1 VLRRIL
7 IVDNEENVA
16 LTLQDGLRKLPHCE
30 VVVAVSGQQALKFFE
45 EQPFDLLITDYK
57 MPGMDGMTLAARVRR
72 LCPCVPVVVV
82 TAYRDDALR
91 ERATRVPVQQILDK
105 PVGLATLR
113 RVALEAL
120 AGREGG
126 PALRKVTHTT
136 PKV

>member
-16 LTLQDGLRKLPHCE
+16 LTLRDGLKKLSHYE
-30 VVVAVSGQQALKFFE
+30 VVVAISAKQALGLFE
-45 EQPFDLLITDYK
+45 EQSFDLLVTDYK

-72 LCPCVPVVVV
+72 LCPWVPVVVV

-91 ERATRVPVQQILDK
+91 ERATRVPVQHILDK
-105 PVGLATLR
+105 PLGLATIR
-113 RVALEAL
+113 RVVLEAL

-126 PALRKVTHTT
+126 PAL
-136 PKV
+136 